1 MCAQLPFCSFNI
13 WRVDSASF
21 SSLQTA
27 EAGASSSAHVVGD
40 KTADRV
46 LPLMGSAIRP
56 GIAPNV
62 KFGGSGS
69 YPDLPWVSTTGTGPN
84 GRTISGVTY
93 NFGKNEVKIVC
104 ACHGT
109 HMAPEEFIR
118 HASTDSVGQENNLT
132 MPAFPVGN
140 QAASAQN

>member
-1 MCAQLPFCSFNI
+1 MSSF
-13 WRVDSASF
+13 
-21 SSLQTA
+21 TA
-27 EAGASSSAHVVGD
+27 KDKVERAGAKQADDGKKTQEAGASSSALVEDD
-40 KTADRV
+40 KKCDRA

-93 NFGKNEVKIVC
+93 KFGRNEVKIVC

-109 HMAPEEFIR
+109 HMTLEEFMR
-118 HASTDSVGQENNLT
+118 HASADAPGQENSATL
-132 MPAFPVGN
+132 PAFPVGN

>member
-1 MCAQLPFCSFNI
+1 VA
-13 WRVDSASF
+13 
-21 SSLQTA
+21 
-27 EAGASSSAHVVGD
+27 GD
-40 KTADRV
+40 KRADMV

-84 GRTISGVTY
+84 GRTISVVTY

-109 HMAPEEFIR
+109 HMTPEEFIR
-118 HASTDSVGQENNLT
+118 HASVDATGQENNTT
-132 MPAFPVGN
+132 MPTFPAGN